1 MKTTLLAA
9 ALALVATALLAAA
22 PPATSPQAD
31 AAAIAKIVAA
41 PAAPAL
47 PSPVQASAPPRD
59 WTPAV
64 CVPMAQDC
72 CHRVPTGGGC
82 WYCAD
87 EEPGVC

>member
-9 ALALVATALLAAA
+9 ALALFATALVAAA
-22 PPATSPQAD
+22 PPAPAPSPQAD
-31 AAAIAKIVAA
+31 PAAIAKILAV
-41 PAAPAL
+41 PAAPPA
-47 PSPVQASAPPRD
+47 VQMAAPPSG

-64 CVPMAQDC
+64 CVPFNQDC
-72 CHRVPTGGGC
+72 CHRVITGGGC

>member
-9 ALALVATALLAAA
+9 ALALFATSLLAATPPATAPQADPAALAKVLAVPTA
-22 PPATSPQAD
+22 PPA
-31 AAAIAKIVAA
+31 
-41 PAAPAL
+41 
-47 PSPVQASAPPRD
+47 VQTAAPPRG

-64 CVPMAQDC
+64 CVPFNQDC
-72 CHRVPTGGGC
+72 CHRVITGGGC